1 MCPAARRRLL
11 LALPPLLALA
21 APPRRRP
28 AAAQPAAGA
37 EIRVLTAGA
46 VEPGLK
52 AAVAH
57 FRVGGGGG
65 DVGVRV
71 AYATAPQI
79 RERLAAGGETP
90 DLLIAPVMLI
100 NDLASA
106 GRLAGERTTLGR
118 VGIGVAVRADAPA
131 VPEIGDIAALKR
143 ALEGAERVVFNR
155 ASTGLYLERLFER
168 MGLTAAI
175 APKAVRTATGAEVM
189 RHLAEGTGREIGLGP
204 ITEVLMEP
212 GVRLVGPLPA
222 EAQNHTA
229 YAASLMPGAAPA
241 AAALLE
247 FLAGPEGRA
256 AFATAGIEPV
266 P

>member
-1 MCPAARRRLL
+1 MTSRCAPPPAAVSSSPYCRCS
-11 LALPPLLALA
+11 PS
-21 APPRRRP
+21 PRRRATGRRP
-28 AAAQPAAGA
+28 RTP
-37 EIRVLTAGA
+37 
-46 VEPGLK
+46 PP
-52 AAVAH
+52 
-57 FRVGGGGG
+57 GGGTASPAPGRGG
-65 DVGVRV
+65 PGR
-71 AYATAPQI
+71 
-79 RERLAAGGETP
+79 
-90 DLLIAPVMLI
+90 
-100 NDLASA
+100 
-106 GRLAGERTTLGR
+106 RLAGERTTLGR

-143 ALEGAERVVFNR
+143 ALEGVERVVFNR

-256 AFATAGIEPV
+256 AFARAGIEPV